1 MIDGAVSWFWNHNTS
16 AQARLLLR
24 GMSLAIT
31 SAINQLDNAR
41 ILDSPTSTFFLEKKK
56 ILLSPCPDLVMTGAR
71 LPATIHFLVRAA
83 DEY

>member
-24 GMSLAIT
+24 GMSLVIT

-41 ILDSPTSTFFLEKKK
+41 ILDSPTSTFFLVKKD
-56 ILLSPCPDLVMTGAR
+56 SPQPMPGPRHDRCQ
-71 LPATIHFLVRAA
+71 AA
-83 DEY
+83 SDDSFSC